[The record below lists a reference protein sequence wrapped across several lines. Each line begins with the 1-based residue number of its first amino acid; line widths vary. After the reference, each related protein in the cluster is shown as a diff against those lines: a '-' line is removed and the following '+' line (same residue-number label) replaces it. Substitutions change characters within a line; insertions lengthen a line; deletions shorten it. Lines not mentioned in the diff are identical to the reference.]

1 MWILLDSDGTAR
13 VSEIDFKV
21 KQPRR
26 ALAKRLNSGFSGDR
40 DDHHGRREAGVGARA
55 NIPQKY

>member
-21 KQPRR
+21 KQPRT
-26 ALAKRLNSGFSGDR
+26 ASPTRLNSGFSGDR
-40 DDHHGRREAGVGARA
+40 DDHHGRREAGVGTCTD
-55 NIPQKY
+55 IPQKY